1 MWSDRQTDKLCAIF
15 LTSSLSLKLNIYVCM
30 ADILQKLCEYG
41 NLVFGLLAPF
51 LIELIPRH

>member
-1 MWSDRQTDKLCAIF
+1 M
-15 LTSSLSLKLNIYVCM
+15 CM
-30 ADILQKLCEYG
+30 ADILQKLCEYS